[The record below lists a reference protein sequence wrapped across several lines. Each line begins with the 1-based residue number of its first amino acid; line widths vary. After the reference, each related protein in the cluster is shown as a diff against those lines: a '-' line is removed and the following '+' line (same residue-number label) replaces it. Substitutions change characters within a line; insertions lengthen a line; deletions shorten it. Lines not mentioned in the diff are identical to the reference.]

1 MAFVTLEDLYG
12 QIEVVVF
19 PKVYDTARLSL
30 EINKGILVRGRASIS
45 EEEGKLLASEIQ
57 SFDQLMRQVEDE
69 SKELW
74 LLVQNYQSLQG
85 VKNELEQLLSEKP
98 GRTPVYV
105 QLKEER
111 KRVAI
116 RRTVHVDDSLL
127 KRLQLEYG
135 ENSVLVREVKQQ
147 R

>member
-1 MAFVTLEDLYG
+1 M
-12 QIEVVVF
+12 
-19 PKVYDTARLSL
+19 
-30 EINKGILVRGRASIS
+30 
-45 EEEGKLLASEIQ
+45 
-57 SFDQLMRQVEDE
+57 
-69 SKELW
+69 
-74 LLVQNYQSLQG
+74 QNYQSLQG

-135 ENSVLVREVKQQ
+135 ENSVLVRDAKKQ
-147 R
+147 